1 MSNDTPRIRV
11 GIGGWNFAEWRGGVF
26 YPAGLPAAQELHFA
40 SRQVTSIEINATT
53 TARPETAR
61 HVSTVRLATTKASQE
76 TAR

>member
-40 SRQVTSIEINATT
+40 SRRCRRGYGVCHQT
-53 TARPETAR
+53 
-61 HVSTVRLATTKASQE
+61 
-76 TAR
+76 